1 MHLAVLARD
10 GTVLFNDNCGI
21 VINSRSAT
29 LEERKDQDNAK
40 FPGQC
45 AITLCRW
52 SRNRFR
58 EVTDGGLF
66 CLAEI
71 NAIMKFLKDN
81 ELSTL

>member
-1 MHLAVLARD
+1 MHLAVLAGD

-21 VINSRSAT
+21 VINSRSAP
-29 LEERKDQDNAK
+29 LEEGKDQDNAK

-45 AITLCRW
+45 AITLGRW
-52 SRNRFR
+52 SRYRLG
-58 EVTDGGLF
+58 EVTEGGLF

-71 NAIMKFLKDN
+71 NAIVKFLKDN